1 MHGAEGCTPMKG
13 PIVHHLVT
21 TGALSSHSRAPTL
34 LVPPQTR
41 LCPPSQKPRVA
52 WSLGLVPSP
61 VGPSCCPTSVQ
72 HDLGGPWSAFWA
84 RSCPHSQPLSPL
96 LPFPRLLPLPWLAG
110 AKVPPCTAPLGA
122 LLPGSPPSS
131 SFPHWEH
138 LDLRTS
144 VPGEMPAFLAFLI
157 SLLAS
162 RTFFGLHSQRSNQCS
177 LLSLP
182 HLPTLPF
189 QPQLAIPFRFDH
201 CSSPVF
207 WLCYLHSPSACS
219 VRALHPPHG
228 ADEHCSTPR
237 IVDGIEDP
245 SKTAEAP
252 SFRFSKRQEPTR
264 TRSQAPSSGK
274 EPQ

>member
-1 MHGAEGCTPMKG
+1 MHPNEGSS
-13 PIVHHLVT
+13 VHHPVS
-21 TGALSSHSRAPTL
+21 TGALSSHRHAPTL

-96 LPFPRLLPLPWLAG
+96 LPFPGLLPLPWLAG
-110 AKVPPCTAPLGA
+110 AKVPPCTAPPGA

-162 RTFFGLHSQRSNQCS
+162 RTFFGLHSQRSNQRS

-182 HLPTLPF
+182 RLLTLPF

-207 WLCYLHSPSACS
+207 CLCYPHSPSACS

-237 IVDGIEDP
+237 IVDGIEDS

-274 EPQ
+274 ETQ